1 MQQTIAFFCLLGAAG
16 MVAYVVIVAYFGW
29 EALLVPFGVTVAVL
43 MVIHHDRKKY
53 GPM

>member
-1 MQQTIAFFCLLGAAG
+1 MQQTIAFFCLLGAEG

-29 EALLVPFGVTVAVL
+29 EALLVPLGLTVAVL
-43 MVIHHDRKKY
+43 MAIHNDRKKH